1 MNWIKKIIN
10 KFTNKEVEIQKDKEY
25 TFENRDSKG
34 FSEFTYRWWKNYVKF
49 LTFTPE
55 RVEELQEIGA
65 RIREENR
72 TKRERENKLNKIL
85 KR

>member
-34 FSEFTYRWWKNYVKF
+34 FSEFTYRW
-49 LTFTPE
+49 
-55 RVEELQEIGA
+55 
-65 RIREENR
+65 
-72 TKRERENKLNKIL
+72 
-85 KR
+85 